1 MDRSLPGSSVHGI
14 LQTRILE
21 WVAMPSSRG
30 SSPPRD
36 QTCVS
41 YVSCIAR
48 WVFTTSAMV
57 AISGKVALGT
67 HSLCLQPGFL
77 IAEGLGRVRDG
88 CGVGFLSGEAPLFT
102 EGPEGLWEDGG
113 EGFSFSS
120 APSPF
125 LIFHCCPPLYQVVP
139 SSSCLLIGPFS
150 LDPGSFY
157 PTPTDFPFLHGIR
170 RACLRLSGV
179 GRTKAKTLVIT
190 YIGY

>member
-1 MDRSLPGSSVHGI
+1 MGFSRQEYWSGLPC
-14 LQTRILE
+14 
-21 WVAMPSSRG
+21 PSSRG
-30 SSPPRD
+30 SSRPRD
-36 QTCVS
+36 QTRVS

-88 CGVGFLSGEAPLFT
+88 CGVGFLRGEAPLFT

-150 LDPGSFY
+150 LDPGCFY
-157 PTPTDFPFLHGIR
+157 PTPTNFPFLHGIR
-170 RACLRLSGV
+170 RACLRVSGV
-179 GRTKAKTLVIT
+179 GRTKPQTLVISYT
-190 YIGY
+190 GY